1 MKGTVDHQVRKSI
14 DRLGAV
20 RIVVA
25 LSVWLLVLP
34 TIARAEWPPQK
45 FTNLKVLPPT
55 IGREALLDTMRVFTR
70 ALGVRCTFCHVGDES
85 LPISTYHF
93 ADDSKIE
100 KRTARVMMNMVRDLN
115 EKYLPTLEERSKYPA
130 PVQCFTCH
138 RGVGT
143 PRTLQSVLLRAHG
156 AGGLDSTLATY
167 RALRKRYY
175 GRAAYDFGPVTLV
188 DVASTVSAGGHPDD
202 GVQLNALNVEMNPE
216 SDFAK
221 REYAA
226 SATLQAF
233 RHGDADSATA
243 LVRQLKARF
252 GSAIFTEDDLN
263 QMGYTLLGEKKA
275 AAAVAVFK
283 LGVESFPAS
292 ANSYDSLGDA
302 YAANGDRKLAIENY
316 EKALKIAP
324 SDETKKKLDALRK
337 GGKR

>member
-1 MKGTVDHQVRKSI
+1 MIVDHEIRKALK
-14 DRLGAV
+14 RLGSMC
-20 RIVVA
+20 IMIA
-25 LSVWLLVLP
+25 LSAWLLALP
-34 TIARAEWPPQK
+34 AVARAQWPPQK

-55 IGREALLDTMRVFTR
+55 IAPGALLDTMGVFTR

-85 LPISTYHF
+85 LPLATYHF
-93 ADDSKIE
+93 ADDRKIE
-100 KRTARVMMNMVRDLN
+100 KRTARVMMTIVKDLN

-143 PRTLQSVLLRAHG
+143 PRTLQSVLIRSHN
-156 AGGLDSTLATY
+156 AGGLDSTLSTY
-167 RALRKRYY
+167 RSLRKRYY
-175 GRAAYDFGPVTLV
+175 GRAAYDFGPVALA
-188 DVASTVSAGGHPDD
+188 DVASTVAASGHPDD
-202 GVQLNALNVEMNPE
+202 GVALNALNVEMNPE

-226 SATLQAF
+226 SAALQAF
-233 RHGDADSATA
+233 RHGDTDSATA
-243 LVRQLKARF
+243 LVRQLKTRF
-252 GSAIFTEDDLN
+252 GPAVFTEDDLN
-263 QMGYTLLGEKKA
+263 QMGYTLLGEKKP

-283 LGVESFPAS
+283 LGAESFPSS

-337 GGKR
+337 GR